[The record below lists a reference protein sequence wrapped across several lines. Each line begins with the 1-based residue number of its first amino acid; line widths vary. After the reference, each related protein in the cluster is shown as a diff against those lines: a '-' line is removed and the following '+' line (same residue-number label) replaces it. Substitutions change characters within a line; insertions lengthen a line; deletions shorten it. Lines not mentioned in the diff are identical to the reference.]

1 MLNSELLIK
10 LEQLSRGDKFQII
23 QFLMAE
29 LAKEEG
35 LELLDNHNKTYRTW
49 SPHNYSDAAD
59 KLMSLLEQEEGKE
72 NAEC

>member
-1 MLNSELLIK
+1 MLNYELLIQ

-35 LELLDNHNKTYRTW
+35 LELLDNNKAYRTW

-59 KLMSLLEQEEGKE
+59 KLMSLLEQEEEKE
-72 NAEC
+72 DAEC

>member
-1 MLNSELLIK
+1 MMLNSELLVK
-10 LEQLSRGDKFQII
+10 LEQLSRGDKFQFI

-35 LELLDNHNKTYRTW
+35 LELLDNNKAYRTC

-59 KLMSLLEQEEGKE
+59 KLMSLLEQEEGK
-72 NAEC
+72 

>member
-1 MLNSELLIK
+1 MLNSELLVQ

-29 LAKEEG
+29 LAKEER
-35 LELLDNHNKTYRTW
+35 LELLDNNQTYRTW

-59 KLMSLLEQEEGKE
+59 KLMSLLEQEEWKE
-72 NAEC
+72 NAKC